1 MLAVAAFVAGAV
13 VSLATS
19 WLLVSR
25 LERVGERL
33 GLSEAL
39 LGMVAALAADAPEIT
54 SAVSALAGG
63 QQRVGA
69 GVVLGSN
76 VFNLAALL
84 GLGAVVA
91 GRIGLHRKV
100 VALGGAVAMWV
111 AVVCLAVVAGVVP
124 VAAGLVLAVAV
135 LALYV
140 LLLGTE
146 GRNLGLLR
154 LPRQWAQWLRS
165 AVSEEE
171 AELEE
176 AIRPGRGRWPD
187 AVAAAAALVVVVVA
201 SVIMERAA
209 SDLGQRHGVPQI
221 VTGGL
226 VLAAVT
232 SLPNAVAAVY
242 LAARGRGAATLSTA
256 LNSNTLNVVAG
267 LLLPGALI
275 GLGPASGQAA
285 LVTAW
290 YVLLSLAV
298 IALAWRYRG
307 LGRGAGLL
315 VIAAYAVFAASVLAS
330 GYGLASI
337 PALSALLGISIA
349 VPMAAALAPS
359 PKSRRVNR
367 TRARSRLPPVL
378 GVAPVSGDA
387 PAVSGN
393 GHRPGEP
400 APASAVARAGQESL
414 LPGWSA
420 RRLWALS
427 LLLSVLVA
435 GVDAALGHTVIL
447 IGLLVVGPCTALLTS
462 RWQLAALT
470 GLWVISLAV
479 VLGIP
484 DGIWASAAHLAFIAA
499 VASVARVTT
508 AAAALISN
516 ARSESGR
523 CARSTDVQGGT
534 GHDPS

>member
-1 MLAVAAFVAGAV
+1 MGVVPAVAVFLAGAV

-39 LGMVAALAADAPEIT
+39 LGVVAALAADAPEVT
-54 SAVSALAGG
+54 AAVSALAGH

-111 AVVCLAVVAGVVP
+111 AVVCLAVVAGVLP
-124 VAAGLVLAVAV
+124 VAAGLALAATA
-135 LALYV
+135 LGLYV

-146 GRNLGLLR
+146 GRNLGRLG
-154 LPRQWAQWLRS
+154 LPRRWAQWLRS

-171 AELEE
+171 AELEA
-176 AIRPGRGRWPD
+176 AIRPRRGRWPD
-187 AVAAAAALVVVVVA
+187 AAVAALALVVVIVA
-201 SVIMERAA
+201 SVAMERAA
-209 SDLGQRHGVPQI
+209 SGLGQRYAVPQI

-267 LLLPGALI
+267 LLLPGALL
-275 GLGPASGQAA
+275 GLGEASAQAG

-290 YVLLSLAV
+290 YVALTLAV
-298 IALAWRYRG
+298 LTLAWRYRG
-307 LGRGAGLL
+307 LGRGPGLL

-330 GYGLASI
+330 GYALAGI
-337 PALSALLGISIA
+337 PALAAVLGVSTALLLA
-349 VPMAAALAPS
+349 VALAPL
-359 PKSRRVNR
+359 PR
-367 TRARSRLPPVL
+367 TRHHRPRMRPASSAL
-378 GVAPVSGDA
+378 SGAHPGDV
-387 PAVSGN
+387 PAASGN
-393 GHRPGEP
+393 GHRPGGPARAP
-400 APASAVARAGQESL
+400 APGAAWARRESL
-414 LPGWSA
+414 LPGWPVW
-420 RRLWALS
+420 RLWALS
-427 LLLSVLVA
+427 LLLPVLVA
-435 GVDAALGHTVIL
+435 GVDAALGPVVVL
-447 IGLLVVGPCTALLTS
+447 IGLLIVGPCSALLTG
-462 RWQLAALT
+462 RWRPTALT
-470 GLWVISLAV
+470 GLWVIGLSI

-484 DGIWASAAHLAFIAA
+484 DGIWASATHLAFITA
-499 VASVARVTT
+499 VALVAL
-508 AAAALISN
+508 AATVGAALISN
-516 ARSESGR
+516 ARFR
-523 CARSTDVQGGT
+523 RPGT
-534 GHDPS
+534 

>member
-1 MLAVAAFVAGAV
+1 MGVVLAVVAFVAGAV

-39 LGMVAALAADAPEIT
+39 LGILAALAADAPEIT
-54 SAVSALAGG
+54 AAVSALAGG

-111 AVVCLAVVAGVVP
+111 AVVCLAVVAGVLP
-124 VAAGLVLAVAV
+124 VAAGLALAVAV
-135 LALYV
+135 LVLYV
-140 LLLGTE
+140 VLLGTE
-146 GRNLGLLR
+146 GRNLGRLG
-154 LPRQWAQWLRS
+154 LPRRWAQWLRS

-176 AIRPGRGRWPD
+176 AIRPRRGRWPD
-187 AVAAAAALVVVVVA
+187 AAVAALALVVVIVA
-201 SVIMERAA
+201 SVTMERAA
-209 SDLGQRHGVPQI
+209 SALGQRYAVPEI

-232 SLPNAVAAVY
+232 SLPNAVAAMY

-267 LLLPGALI
+267 LLLPGALL
-275 GLGPASGQAA
+275 GLGRASAQAG

-290 YVLLSLAV
+290 YVALTLAV
-298 IALAWRYRG
+298 LALAYRYRG

-330 GYGLASI
+330 GYALASV
-337 PALSALLGISIA
+337 PALAAALGISTA
-349 VPMAAALAPS
+349 VLLAAALAPFS
-359 PKSRRVNR
+359 K
-367 TRARSRLPPVL
+367 ARLPRRQMPPL
-378 GVAPVSGDA
+378 PPGVPGGRPSPGDA
-387 PAVSGN
+387 PAVSVN
-393 GHRPGEP
+393 GHHPPDGSGGTAVPGA
-400 APASAVARAGQESL
+400 APASRESL
-414 LPGWSA
+414 LPGWPVG
-420 RRLWALS
+420 RLWALS
-427 LLLSVLVA
+427 LLLPVLVA
-435 GVDAALGHTVIL
+435 GVDAALGPAVVL
-447 IGLLVVGPCTALLTS
+447 IGLLIVGPCSALLTG
-462 RWQLAALT
+462 RWVRTALT
-470 GLWVISLAV
+470 GLWAVSLAV
-479 VLGIP
+479 VLGLP
-484 DGIWASAAHLAFIAA
+484 DGIWASATHLAFIAA
-499 VASVARVTT
+499 VASVALVAT

-516 ARSESGR
+516 ARFNRLGN
-523 CARSTDVQGGT
+523 
-534 GHDPS
+534 

>member
-100 VALGGAVAMWV
+100 VALGGAVAMGV
-111 AVVCLAVVAGVVP
+111 AAVCLAVVAGVLP
-124 VAAGLVLAVAV
+124 VTAGLVLAAAV
-135 LALYV
+135 LALYLV
-140 LLLGTE
+140 LLGTE
-146 GRNLGLLR
+146 GRSLGRLGL
-154 LPRQWAQWLRS
+154 PRRWAVWLRS
-165 AVSEEE
+165 AVSQEE
-171 AELEE
+171 AELEA
-176 AIRPGRGRWPD
+176 AIRPARGRWPD
-187 AVAAAAALVVVVVA
+187 AAAAAAALAVVVA
-201 SVIMERAA
+201 ASVTMERAA
-209 SDLGQRHGVPQI
+209 SALGQRYAVPQI

-232 SLPNAVAAVY
+232 SLPNAVAAVH
-242 LAARGRGAATLSTA
+242 LAGRGRGAATLSTA

-275 GLGPASGQAA
+275 GLGPASGQAG

-290 YVLLSLAV
+290 YAALTLAV
-298 IALAWRYRG
+298 LALAWRYRG

-315 VIAAYAVFAASVLAS
+315 VIAAYLVFAASVVAS
-330 GYGLASI
+330 GYALAGI
-337 PALSALLGISIA
+337 PALAAALGISTALLLA
-349 VPMAAALAPS
+349 VALS
-359 PKSRRVNR
+359 PVPKARRDR
-367 TRARSRLPPVL
+367 PPV
-378 GVAPVSGDA
+378 PPFA
-387 PAVSGN
+387 PAVLGADPGDGDPPGVSGN
-393 GHRPGEP
+393 GHRPGGPARAP
-400 APASAVARAGQESL
+400 APGAAWAGRESL
-414 LPGWSA
+414 LAGWPA
-420 RRLWALS
+420 GRVWAVS
-427 LLLSVLVA
+427 LLLPVLVA
-435 GVDAALGHTVIL
+435 GVEAAFGQLVL
-447 IGLLVVGPCTALLTS
+447 IGLLIVGPCSALLTG
-462 RWQLAALT
+462 RWVPTALT
-470 GLWVISLAV
+470 GLWAIGLAV
-479 VLGIP
+479 VLGLR
-484 DGIWASAAHLAFIAA
+484 DGIWGSATHVAFIAA
-499 VASVARVTT
+499 VALVALVTT

-516 ARSESGR
+516 ARSGR
-523 CARSTDVQGGT
+523 PGS
-534 GHDPS
+534 